1 MNAERTLLK
10 SIRQELQ
17 AMGVGTDDDINGGD
31 AVEYLGDL
39 YQTLC
44 DFLKVPS

>member
-1 MNAERTLLK
+1 MNAERKLLEA
-10 SIRQELQ
+10 IRQELQ
-17 AMGVGTDDDINGGD
+17 DMGVGTDNDINGGD

-39 YQTLC
+39 YEAIS